1 MQFCPCGSRIAAA
14 GGKHHLQRFS
24 LMQEDR
30 KNMEKNME
38 KKIITGHTGLVCLLG
53 SPVAH
58 SVSPAMHNEAFTY
71 HGLDYVYLAFDV
83 APEHFMRAVD
93 GLTAMNARGWNC
105 TMPHKRSMYER
116 ADVLS
121 EEAQLIGAV
130 NTVVQE
136 NGVLTG
142 YNTDGKGY
150 MTAVRDA
157 GYDILGEK
165 MTVLGAGGAAASII
179 AQAALDGV
187 HQIDL
192 IARKGNSWNA
202 IQEVADRVNG
212 RTECEV
218 RIYELQ
224 DEQQMKKSIH
234 ESRILVNA
242 SSVGMSPHEE
252 GCLIPDE
259 SYFHPDLIVSDVIYQ
274 PKRTRLLRMAERA
287 GCPVFNGMYMLL
299 YQGAYAFELW
309 TGKEMPTDIIKEKY
323 FRQE

>member
-1 MQFCPCGSRIAAA
+1 
-14 GGKHHLQRFS
+14 
-24 LMQEDR
+24 
-30 KNMEKNME
+30 ME
-38 KKIITGHTGLVCLLG
+38 KKVITGHTGLVCLLG

-83 APEHFMRAVD
+83 PPERFVQAVD
-93 GLTAMNARGWNC
+93 GLTVMNARGWNC
-105 TMPHKRSMYER
+105 TMPHKRMMYER

-157 GYDILGEK
+157 GYDILGAK

-187 HQIDL
+187 CQIDL
-192 IARKGNSWNA
+192 MARKGNSWNA
-202 IQEVADRVNG
+202 IQEVTDRVNS
-212 RTECEV
+212 RTDCEV

-224 DEQQMKKSIH
+224 DEQQMKRSIQ

-242 SSVGMSPHEE
+242 SSVGMSPQEE
-252 GCLIPDE
+252 RCLVPDE

-274 PKRTRLLRMAERA
+274 PRRTRLLRMAEQA

-309 TGKEMPTDIIKEKY
+309 TGKEMPTDIIKKKY
-323 FRQE
+323 FRQD